1 MNNKHFIKHFMEP
14 VPVEDP
20 LSEEED
26 LRFDAER
33 QLLTNAAGEL
43 CFEGGYYTNK
53 HTGAKYI
60 KGHRSRSNKWISG
73 RTRPGKTDRRMGK

>member
-20 LSEEED
+20 LSEEGD

-43 CFEGGYYTNK
+43 CFESGWYTN
-53 HTGAKYI
+53 TRTSSKYI